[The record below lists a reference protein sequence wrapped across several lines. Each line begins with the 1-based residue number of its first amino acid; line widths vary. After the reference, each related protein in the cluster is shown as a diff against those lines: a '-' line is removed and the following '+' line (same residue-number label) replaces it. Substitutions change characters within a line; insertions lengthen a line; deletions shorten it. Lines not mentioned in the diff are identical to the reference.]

1 MGGQMDTTTT
11 GSRVTR
17 VRHEPVRRDVE
28 VIRIDEIS
36 PNFRSLTFA
45 GEALANFRSDGFDD
59 HVKLILPSGDGE
71 VARDYTPRRFNPVS
85 KELTIEFALHGH
97 GFASNWAASARLG
110 QRAVIAGP
118 RGSMIVPT
126 DYQWHLLIGDDTA
139 LPAVARRLE
148 ELPSGAVAQVLL
160 LVTDR
165 ADRRRFKSK
174 AVFNVNWADNEQE
187 LIDTVRAFH
196 VPSGEGHIW
205 CGAEAAI
212 AAAVREILVERKGH
226 DKDAI
231 RSSAYW
237 RRSKGDAA

>member
-1 MGGQMDTTTT
+1 MNTTTT
-11 GSRVTR
+11 DSRVTR

-45 GEALANFRSDGFDD
+45 GEALASFRSDGFDD

-126 DYQWHLLIGDDTA
+126 DYEWHLLIGDDTA

-160 LVTDR
+160 LVADR
-165 ADRRRFKSK
+165 ADRRRFRSK
-174 AVFNVNWADNEQE
+174 AVFNVSWADNEQE
-187 LIDTVRAFH
+187 LIDAVRGFH
-196 VPSGEGHIW
+196 VPSGEGYIW

-212 AAAVREILVERKGH
+212 AATVREIMVERKGH

-237 RRSKGDAA
+237 RRSKGDDV

>member
-1 MGGQMDTTTT
+1 MDTTTT

-45 GEALANFRSDGFDD
+45 GEALASFRSDGFDD

-126 DYQWHLLIGDDTA
+126 DYEWHLLIGDDTA

-160 LVTDR
+160 LVADR
-165 ADRRRFKSK
+165 ADRRRLRSK
-174 AVFNVNWADNEQE
+174 AVFNVNWADDEQA
-187 LIDTVRAFH
+187 LVDAVRAFH
-196 VPSGEGHIW
+196 VPSGEGYIW

-212 AAAVREILVERKGH
+212 AATVREILVEGKGH

-237 RRSKGDAA
+237 RRSKGDEA